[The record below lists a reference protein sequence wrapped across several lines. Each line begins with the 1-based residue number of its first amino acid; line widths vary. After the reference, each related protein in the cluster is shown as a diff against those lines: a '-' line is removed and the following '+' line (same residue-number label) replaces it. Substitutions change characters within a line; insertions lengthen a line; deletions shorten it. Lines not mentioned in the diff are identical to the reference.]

1 VLSGRRSY
9 PENRAYERLATSRCR
24 SSPSIVGPLCLTLSL
39 MADASGPEGADP
51 TNPLPVPLPTADSGA
66 QSIAEALE
74 EPLVSERPAAIGAL
88 LVSTTLL
95 RTGTVAAGASVAF
108 YFGFHSP
115 AYWAGV
121 VGAVQGLSEAISAP
135 ILARF
140 ADRVGRKRFLIG
152 GPLIGGLGALLLVW
166 ASHPRHFALARVLE
180 GVGAGAFVP
189 TALGTIAAASA
200 HNPTVR
206 AKASSAFEGAN
217 LLGYAVGFALAGLLW
232 RQFNSTTFFF
242 VAGFYVAA
250 AMICAA
256 FVPHIPALPV
266 SPISKIVKAITGP
279 GPIRSF
285 LPAWMCAFAL
295 IGAYGTNLPA
305 LMKTTS
311 RLPRNASQILVHRL
325 DSPVIGAVLTSWII
339 ILVIGIVLWLPVLTR
354 VGAVNTM
361 RRAVPGAWIISAGLL
376 ALNHTTLSAAPI
388 FLPIISLGVLLLAG
402 FGPAAVTY
410 LAECS
415 ETFAADRSALMSF
428 YTVTLSV
435 GGALGAL
442 AGAAWGAW
450 LQVDGLII
458 FGLLLSLA
466 AFIALRPVAN
476 YERALSKAIDE

>member
-1 VLSGRRSY
+1 M
-9 PENRAYERLATSRCR
+9 
-24 SSPSIVGPLCLTLSL
+24 SIVGRLCLTLSL
-39 MADASGPEGADP
+39 MADAPGTEGADP
-51 TNPLPVPLPTADSGA
+51 SNPIPVSLPVADSDA
-66 QSIAEALE
+66 QSVAEHLE

-108 YFGFHSP
+108 FFGSNSA
-115 AYWAGV
+115 AYWAGIV
-121 VGAVQGLSEAISAP
+121 AAVQGLSEAVSAP

-140 ADRVGRKRFLIG
+140 ADRVGRKRFLVG
-152 GPLIGGLGALLLVW
+152 GPLIGGIGALLLVW
-166 ASHPRHFALARVLE
+166 AQHPHHFVVARILE

-200 HNPTVR
+200 HSPTIR
-206 AKASSAFEGAN
+206 AKAGSAFEGAN
-217 LLGYAVGFALAGLLW
+217 LLGYAFGFVLAGLLW
-232 RQFNSTTFFF
+232 RQFHSGSFFF
-242 VAGFYVAA
+242 VAGFYAVAS
-250 AMICAA
+250 ITCAI

-266 SPISKIVKAITGP
+266 SPISTVFRAITGP

-305 LMKTTS
+305 LLKTTA
-311 RLPRNASQILVHRL
+311 RMPKNPSQLLVHRL

-339 ILVIGIVLWLPVLTR
+339 ILVIGIALWLPVLTR
-354 VGAVNTM
+354 VGAVHTM
-361 RRAVPGAWIISAGLL
+361 RRAIPGAWIISVGIL

-388 FLPIISLGVLLLAG
+388 FIPVISVGVLLLAG

-428 YTVTLSV
+428 YTVTLAI
-435 GGALGAL
+435 GGAFGAL
-442 AGAAWGAW
+442 VGAAWGAW
-450 LQVDGLII
+450 LQVDGLVV
-458 FGLLLSLA
+458 FGVLLSLA
-466 AFIALRPVAN
+466 GFIALRPVAN
-476 YERALSKAIDE
+476 YERALAQAIND